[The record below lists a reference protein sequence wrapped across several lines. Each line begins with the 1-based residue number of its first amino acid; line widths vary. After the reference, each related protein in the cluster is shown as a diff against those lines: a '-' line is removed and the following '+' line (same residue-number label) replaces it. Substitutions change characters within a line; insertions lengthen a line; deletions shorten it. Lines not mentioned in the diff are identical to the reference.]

1 MKYVF
6 ELLTGYLSVVFLYSR
21 DFPGQ
26 WAFVFN
32 AYPVVVIVN
41 YRQNSLKCILELST
55 GYL

>member
-6 ELLTGYLSVVFLYSR
+6 ELLTGYLSVVFLHST
-21 DFPGQ
+21 DFPGLS
-26 WAFVFN
+26 AFVFN

-41 YRQNSLKCILELST
+41 YSRNSLKCILELST